1 MSRTKPTYIYAII
14 SVALVLFMLG
24 FFALIMLHG
33 HKLVTH
39 FKERVD
45 LWLELNPETP
55 ESEVARLVRQIRS
68 EPFVRAESVSFVTK
82 EQAQAA
88 MKEDLG
94 EDGMLSDMP
103 NLFRDVV
110 RFNVRSSFM
119 DNDSLMQWRETMKAD
134 SVVADLFFD
143 AVNTANI
150 GQNIQNLSFLTLVL
164 AALLIFAAVTLIH
177 NTIRLALYA
186 NRFVIKNQELVGASW
201 GFISK
206 PYIRR
211 SIWNGLI
218 SAILAIGGLSALL
231 FWMQENI
238 SGLNELQNANGV
250 IGVFVLLILLGILI
264 SWISTAF
271 VVRKFLKMRLDDL
284 Y

>member
-250 IGVFVLLILLGILI
+250 IGVFILLILLGILI

>member
-1 MSRTKPTYIYAII
+1 MSRTKPTYLYAII

-24 FFALIMLHG
+24 FFALIMLYG

-45 LWLELNPETP
+45 LWLELKPETP
-55 ESEVARLVRQIRS
+55 ETEVARLVRQIRN
-68 EPFVRAESVSFVTK
+68 EPFVLPESVSFVTK

-94 EDGMLSDMP
+94 EDGMLSDVP

-119 DNDSLMQWRETMKAD
+119 DHDSLNMWRETMRAD
-134 SVVADLFFD
+134 SIVADLFFE
-143 AVNTANI
+143 AASTANI
-150 GQNIQNLSFLTLVL
+150 GQNIRNLSLLALAL
-164 AALLIFAAVTLIH
+164 AALLIFAAITLIH

-206 PYIRR
+206 PYIVR

-218 SAILAIGGLSALL
+218 SALLAIAGLGLL
-231 FWMQENI
+231 VYWMQATI
-238 SGLNELQNANGV
+238 SGLKELQNANALT
-250 IGVFVLLILLGILI
+250 GVFVLLILLGILI
-264 SWISTAF
+264 SWISTSF

>member
-1 MSRTKPTYIYAII
+1 MSRTKPTYLYAII

-24 FFALIMLHG
+24 FFALIMLYG

-45 LWLELNPETP
+45 LWLELKPETP
-55 ESEVARLVRQIRS
+55 ETEVARLVRQIRN
-68 EPFVRAESVSFVTK
+68 EPFVLPESVSFVTK

-94 EDGMLSDMP
+94 EDGMLSDVP

-119 DNDSLMQWRETMKAD
+119 DHDSLNIWRETMRAD
-134 SVVADLFFD
+134 SIVADLFFE
-143 AVNTANI
+143 AASTANI
-150 GQNIQNLSFLTLVL
+150 GQNIRNLSLLALAL
-164 AALLIFAAVTLIH
+164 AALLIFAAITLIH

-206 PYIRR
+206 PYIVR

-218 SAILAIGGLSALL
+218 SALLAIAGLGLL
-231 FWMQENI
+231 VYWMQANI
-238 SGLNELQNANGV
+238 SGLKELQNANALT
-250 IGVFVLLILLGILI
+250 GVFVLLILLGILI
-264 SWISTAF
+264 SWISTSF

>member
-1 MSRTKPTYIYAII
+1 MSRTKPTYLYAII

-24 FFALIMLHG
+24 FFALLMLYG

-39 FKERVD
+39 YKERVD
-45 LWLELNPETP
+45 LWLELKPETP
-55 ESEVARLVRQIRS
+55 EREVTRLVRQIRN
-68 EPFVRAESVSFVTK
+68 EPFVLPESVSFVTK

-119 DNDSLMQWRETMKAD
+119 NNDSLMQWRETMKSD

-143 AVNTANI
+143 AANTANI
-150 GQNIQNLSFLTLVL
+150 GQNIQNLSLLTLTL
-164 AALLIFAAVTLIH
+164 AALLIFAAITLIH

-206 PYIRR
+206 PYIVR
-211 SIWNGLI
+211 SIWNGFI
-218 SAILAIGGLSALL
+218 SAFLAILGLAALS
-231 FWMQENI
+231 FWMQNNI
-238 SGLNELQNANGV
+238 AGLEELQNANGL

-264 SWISTAF
+264 SWISTSF

>member
-33 HKLVTH
+33 HKLVSH

-45 LWLELNPETP
+45 LWLELKPETP
-55 ESEVARLVRQIRS
+55 ESEVARLIRQIRS

-143 AVNTANI
+143 AVNTSNI
-150 GQNIQNLSFLTLVL
+150 DQNIQNLSFLTLIL
-164 AALLIFAAVTLIH
+164 TALLIFAAVTLIH

-211 SIWNGLI
+211 SIWNGLF
-218 SAILAIGGLSALL
+218 SAILAIGSLSALL
-231 FWMQENI
+231 FWIQKNI
-238 SGLNELQNANGV
+238 SGLNALQNANGV